1 MSKQICIHCNNEFIN
16 LTSLRSHQK
25 KSKYCLKLQNKE
37 FICNGCNKIFHISN
51 DLHIHKN
58 NCVDNLKQNNKSLE
72 EKIKE
77 LEDENRHN
85 KSLEEK
91 IKELEDDNYK
101 NKKLYEEKIKEL
113 EDENRDIIYFQSEN
127 DNLKQKIIDIEKD
140 KKEQI
145 KSLQEQVKSLQ
156 EQIISVT
163 KTAVA
168 KPTTNNTTINN
179 RILNMSVLNF
189 NDNNNVKHIIDNK
202 YNADVIAG
210 GQKAVAKFATN
221 YLLTDQ
227 DGNLNYIC
235 TDVSR
240 KIFKFKNDLGELE
253 KDVNAKK
260 LTNILS
266 ENGLFEKT
274 SNISEQFWTKEDGS
288 IDQDKFLYII
298 EKASE
303 IKNIKEDNT
312 IFKNEL
318 ANMTSV

>member
-1 MSKQICIHCNNEFIN
+1 MSNKQICQYCNNEFIN
-16 LTSLRSHQK
+16 LISLRSHQK

-37 FICNGCNKIFHISN
+37 FICNGCNKIFHIYN
-51 DLHIHKN
+51 DLDIHKN
-58 NCVDNLKQNNKSLE
+58 NCVDNLKQKIILLETHNKSLEDENRDNKSLE
-72 EKIKE
+72 EKIRE
-77 LEDENRHN
+77 LEDENKDIQYYQN
-85 KSLEEK
+85 KIEFYEK
-91 IKELEDDNYK
+91 QFTDK
-101 NKKLYEEKIKEL
+101 
-113 EDENRDIIYFQSEN
+113 DI
-127 DNLKQKIIDIEKD
+127 LLIEKD
-140 KKEQI
+140 NQI
-145 KSLQEQVKSLQ
+145 KHLQ

-163 KTAVA
+163 KVAVA
-168 KPTTNNTTINN
+168 KPTTTTNNTTINN

-189 NDNNNVKHIIDNK
+189 NDNNVKHVIDDK

-221 YLLTDQ
+221 YLLTDS
-227 DGNLNYIC
+227 DGNLNYVC

-240 KIFKFKNDLGELE
+240 KIFKFKNGLGELE

-274 SNISEQFWTKEDGS
+274 TNLSQQFWTNEDGT
-288 IDQDKFLYII
+288 IDQDKFLSII

>member
-1 MSKQICIHCNNEFIN
+1 MSNKQICQYCNNEFIN
-16 LTSLRSHQK
+16 LTSIRSHQK

-51 DLHIHKN
+51 DLDIHKN
-58 NCVDNLKQNNKSLE
+58 NCVDNLKQKIILLETNNKSLEDETRDNKTLEEKIKSLE
-72 EKIKE
+72 EKIKD
-77 LEDENRHN
+77 LEDENKDIQYYQN
-85 KSLEEK
+85 KIEFYEK
-91 IKELEDDNYK
+91 QFVDK
-101 NKKLYEEKIKEL
+101 
-113 EDENRDIIYFQSEN
+113 DI
-127 DNLKQKIIDIEKD
+127 LLIEKD
-140 KKEQI
+140 NQI
-145 KSLQEQVKSLQ
+145 KHLQ

-163 KTAVA
+163 KVAVA
-168 KPTTNNTTINN
+168 KPTTTTNNTTINN

-189 NDNNNVKHIIDNK
+189 NDNNVKHIIDNK

-221 YLLTDQ
+221 YLLTDS
-227 DGNLNYIC
+227 DGNLNYVC

-240 KIFKFKNDLGELE
+240 KIFKFKNGFGELE

-274 SNISEQFWTKEDGS
+274 SNISQQFWTNEDGS
-288 IDQDKFLYII
+288 IDQDKFLSIV

-303 IKNIKEDNT
+303 IKNIKDDNT

-318 ANMTSV
+318 ANMTSM

>member
-1 MSKQICIHCNNEFIN
+1 MSNKQICQYCNNEFIN
-16 LTSLRSHQK
+16 LTSIRSHQK

-51 DLHIHKN
+51 DLDIHKN
-58 NCVDNLKQNNKSLE
+58 NCVDNLKQKIILLETNNKSLEDETRDNKTLEEKIKSLE
-72 EKIKE
+72 EKIKD
-77 LEDENRHN
+77 LEDENKDIQYYQN
-85 KSLEEK
+85 KIEFYEK
-91 IKELEDDNYK
+91 QFTDK
-101 NKKLYEEKIKEL
+101 
-113 EDENRDIIYFQSEN
+113 DI
-127 DNLKQKIIDIEKD
+127 LLIEKD
-140 KKEQI
+140 NQI
-145 KSLQEQVKSLQ
+145 KHLQ

-163 KTAVA
+163 KVAVA
-168 KPTTNNTTINN
+168 KPTTTTNNTTINN

-189 NDNNNVKHIIDNK
+189 NDNNVKHIIDNK

-221 YLLTDQ
+221 YLLTDS
-227 DGNLNYIC
+227 DGNLNYVC

-240 KIFKFKNDLGELE
+240 KIFKFKNGFGELE

-274 SNISEQFWTKEDGS
+274 SNISQQFWTNEDGS
-288 IDQDKFLYII
+288 IDQDKFLSIV

-303 IKNIKEDNT
+303 IKNIKDDNT

-318 ANMTSV
+318 ANMTSM

>member
-1 MSKQICIHCNNEFIN
+1 MSNKQICQYCNNEFIN
-16 LTSLRSHQK
+16 LTSIRSHQK

-51 DLHIHKN
+51 DLDIHKN
-58 NCVDNLKQNNKSLE
+58 NCVDNLKQKIILLETNNKSLEDETRDNKTLEEKIKSLE
-72 EKIKE
+72 EKIKD
-77 LEDENRHN
+77 LEDENKDIQYYQN
-85 KSLEEK
+85 KIEFYEK
-91 IKELEDDNYK
+91 QFVDK
-101 NKKLYEEKIKEL
+101 
-113 EDENRDIIYFQSEN
+113 DI
-127 DNLKQKIIDIEKD
+127 LLIEKD
-140 KKEQI
+140 NQI
-145 KSLQEQVKSLQ
+145 KHLQ

-163 KTAVA
+163 KVAVA
-168 KPTTNNTTINN
+168 KPTTTTNNTTINN

-189 NDNNNVKHIIDNK
+189 NDNNVKHIIDNK

-221 YLLTDQ
+221 YLLTDS
-227 DGNLNYIC
+227 DGNLNYVC

-240 KIFKFKNDLGELE
+240 KIFKFKNGFGELE

-274 SNISEQFWTKEDGS
+274 SNISQQFWTNEDGS
-288 IDQDKFLYII
+288 IDQDKFLSIV

-303 IKNIKEDNT
+303 IKNIKDDNT